1 LLRSHGEHPDRDKAE
16 ARLLRPKI
24 PKKNQNYR
32 TSGNLNNKSEPRACR
47 HRLFRTTP
55 KVWVNSALNC
65 SFRGE
70 KAKAMEL
77 REWVQQKIT
86 EFDLDVEVYTSYVM
100 GIVDEETTDVSEKQ
114 AAVIELLVAATVS

>member
-1 LLRSHGEHPDRDKAE
+1 
-16 ARLLRPKI
+16 
-24 PKKNQNYR
+24 
-32 TSGNLNNKSEPRACR
+32 
-47 HRLFRTTP
+47 
-55 KVWVNSALNC
+55 
-65 SFRGE
+65 
-70 KAKAMEL
+70 MEL